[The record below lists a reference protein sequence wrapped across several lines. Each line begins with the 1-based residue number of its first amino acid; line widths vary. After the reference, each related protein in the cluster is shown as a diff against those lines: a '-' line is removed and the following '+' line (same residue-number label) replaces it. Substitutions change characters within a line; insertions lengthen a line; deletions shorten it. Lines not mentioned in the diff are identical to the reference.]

1 MTLLDLDQA
10 AANKSSDKCCCPP
23 LLYTQL
29 DNIMP
34 LNSFASWRD
43 RKTTPLVDQ
52 ILPLV
57 ADRGALGISRGE
69 LGRLV
74 DLERDTLD
82 ALLDGFVRAGMLVLS
97 NMNGVRIY
105 RKADGSSQASAL
117 QLSNEPPSM
126 LR

>member
-1 MTLLDLDQA
+1 
-10 AANKSSDKCCCPP
+10 
-23 LLYTQL
+23 
-29 DNIMP
+29 MP
-34 LNSFASWRD
+34 LRSLASWRRD
-43 RKTTPLVDQ
+43 RNQVPVADQ
-52 ILPLV
+52 ILPII
-57 ADRGALGISRGE
+57 AQRGAQGISRGE